1 MAKEKLNREPF
12 RTFNG
17 KGTASAVP
25 PKANNDAGF
34 SP

>member
-1 MAKEKLNREPF
+1 M
-12 RTFNG
+12 TGTVG

-25 PKANNDAGF
+25 PSANSDAGF